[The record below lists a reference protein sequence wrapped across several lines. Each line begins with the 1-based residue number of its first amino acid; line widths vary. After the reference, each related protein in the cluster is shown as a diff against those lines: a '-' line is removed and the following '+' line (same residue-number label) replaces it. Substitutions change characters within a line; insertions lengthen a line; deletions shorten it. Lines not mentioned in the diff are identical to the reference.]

1 MVEKSSTKVHSLML
15 PFLHLWFTRISLRVL
30 MSCEHVTLDIR
41 TAFKWVKAF
50 SRETSGSQNNWVEVK
65 NSCSF
70 STKCLLQQWSNTGT
84 GSSDLCNLSIYFL
97 SVLVIILRGIHSLSF
112 LHSFLKIPFH
122 DTLRRFLIEISS

>member
-84 GSSDLCNLSIYFL
+84 GSLDLYNLSIYFL
-97 SVLVIILRGIHSLSF
+97 GILVIILRG
-112 LHSFLKIPFH
+112 KN
-122 DTLRRFLIEISS
+122 TGENTGRFWDWWPLWAPKYW